1 MNTQPPIPPT
11 PSPAVTLI
19 YVGDPMCSWCYGFGV
34 PLGQLLARFPEVPVQ
49 LVLGGLRAYNT
60 QVMDAALKDKL
71 RQAWAEVGR
80 RSGQPFSQAL
90 FEREDFIYDTE
101 PACRAV
107 VTVRRHAPAL
117 ALRMYH
123 AIQQAFYAQGRDVT
137 KAAVLAEIW
146 DELRGRTQEA
156 WGHIDFL
163 RDVESEAMRQQT
175 RDDFSQAQRW
185 GIRGFPALLAVRDGQ
200 AQLLASGY
208 TGADVLIERLAA
220 LAGPRD
226 HTR

>member
-1 MNTQPPIPPT
+1 MTTPT
-11 PSPAVTLI
+11 PALSLI

-34 PLGQLLARFPEVPVQ
+34 PLGQLLERFPEVPVQ

-71 RQAWAEVGR
+71 RNAWAEVGR
-80 RSGQPFSQAL
+80 RSGQPFSQL
-90 FEREDFIYDTE
+90 LLEREDFIYDTE

-107 VTVRRHAPAL
+107 VTARQHAPAL
-117 ALRMYH
+117 ALHMYH

-146 DELRGRTQEA
+146 DEVHGRTKEA

-163 RDVESEAMRQQT
+163 RDFESEDMRQQT
-175 RDDFSQAQRW
+175 RNDFLQAQRW
-185 GIRGFPALLAVRDGQ
+185 GVRGFPTLLVVAGGQ
-200 AQLLASGY
+200 AQVLTSGY
-208 TGADVLIERLAA
+208 AELDLLVESLTRVIAA
-220 LAGPRD
+220 AAPQPQ
-226 HTR
+226 

>member
-1 MNTQPPIPPT
+1 
-11 PSPAVTLI
+11 
-19 YVGDPMCSWCYGFGV
+19 MCSWCYGFGV

>member
-1 MNTQPPIPPT
+1 
-11 PSPAVTLI
+11 
-19 YVGDPMCSWCYGFGV
+19 MCSWCYGFGV

-71 RQAWAEVGR
+71 RNAWAEVGK

-107 VTVRRHAPAL
+107 VTVRQHAPAL

-146 DELRGRTQEA
+146 DELHGRAQEA

-175 RDDFSQAQRW
+175 RNDFSQAQRW

-200 AQLLASGY
+200 AQLVASGY